1 MSRALNQT
9 ATRELDELDR
19 AIINRL
25 QGGFPVCDHPYAKA
39 ADSVGTDE
47 ATLIG
52 RLGDL
57 LADGTLTRFGPMFD
71 VERMGGAFSLC
82 ALAAP
87 RDDFDRITALVNAH
101 PEVAHNYERGHELNM
116 WFVMAC
122 ASRDDI
128 PRVLAEIE
136 AETGCTVYDFP
147 REAEYFI
154 ELKLSA

>member
-1 MSRALNQT
+1 MSRALNQ
-9 ATRELDELDR
+9 AAARELDELDR

-25 QGGFPVCDHPYAKA
+25 QGGFPVCDRPYAQA
-39 ADSVGTDE
+39 AGSVGTDE
-47 ATLIG
+47 ATLIH

-87 RDDFDRITALVNAH
+87 HDDFDRVTTLVNAH
-101 PEVAHNYERGHELNM
+101 PEVAHNYERDHELNM
-116 WFVMAC
+116 WFVLAC
-122 ASRDDI
+122 PSRADI

>member
-1 MSRALNQT
+1 MNRALNHA
-9 ATRELDELDR
+9 ATRELDDLDR

-25 QGGFPVCDHPYAKA
+25 QGGFPVCDRPYAEA
-39 ADSVGTDE
+39 AATIGTDE
-47 ATLIG
+47 TALIG

-57 LADGTLTRFGPMFD
+57 LAD

-87 RDDFDRITALVNAH
+87 RDDYDRITTLVNAH
-101 PEVAHNYERGHELNM
+101 PEVAHNYEREHALNM
-116 WFVMAC
+116 WFVLAC
-122 ASRDDI
+122 ASREDI

>member
-1 MSRALNQT
+1 MSRTLNQA
-9 ATRELDELDR
+9 ATRELDDLDR

-25 QGGFPVCDHPYAKA
+25 QGGFPVCDRPYAMA
-39 ADSVGTDE
+39 ADTMGTDE
-47 ATLIG
+47 ATLIH

-87 RDDFDRITALVNAH
+87 RDDYERVTALVNAH
-101 PEVAHNYERGHELNM
+101 PEVAHNYERDHALNM
-116 WFVMAC
+116 WFVLAC

-128 PRVLAEIE
+128 PLVLAEIE
-136 AETGCTVYDFP
+136 AETGRTVYDFP